1 MLEIGVAA
9 LVAWLF
15 GAAWYSVFANVWI
28 SASGVAVDENG
39 IPLNRKNPVPYV
51 LSLAA
56 LLVVS
61 AMMRYGL
68 SMLEVESLQ
77 KGFLG
82 GLGVGLFFISP
93 WIFINNGYSGRPLKL
108 SLIDSCY
115 ASVGCALIGLVVTVL

>member
-15 GAAWYSVFANVWI
+15 GAAWYSVFAKVWI
-28 SASGVAVDENG
+28 SASGVALDENG
-39 IPLNRKNPVPYV
+39 VPSNRRDPIPYI
-51 LSLAA
+51 LSLVA

-68 SMLEVESLQ
+68 SMLEVATLQ

-93 WIFINNGYSGRPLKL
+93 WIFINNGYSGRPLNL
-108 SLIDSCY
+108 SLIDGGY
-115 ASVGCALIGLVVTVL
+115 ASIGCALIGLVVTVL